1 MALSANAAIVDLK
14 DFTRYKQAVASGA
27 IHFYKGAICNF
38 NSSGYVK
45 LGGDTASELFAGIA
59 LEELNQA
66 TGGSNGD
73 NELTLIPAKSGAVVE
88 LTLTSV
94 AVTDIGAIA
103 YVNGDD
109 VVALAGTTSND
120 VPVGTIVALSAT
132 ANKCFVKLD

>member
-1 MALSANAAIVDLK
+1 MTLSANAAIVDVK

-45 LGGDTASELFAGIA
+45 LGTDTSGELFAGIA

-73 NELTLIPAKSGAVVE
+73 NDLLLIPAKSGAVVE

-94 AVTDIGAIA
+94 AVTNIGSSV
-103 YVNGDD
+103 YVSADD
-109 VVALAGTTSND
+109 AVALAATTSND
-120 VPVGTIVALSAT
+120 VRVGTIVALSET
-132 ANKCFVKLD
+132 ANKCLVKLD

>member
-1 MALSANAAIVDLK
+1 MALSANTSIVDVK
-14 DFTRYKQAVASGA
+14 DFTRYDQAVASGA
-27 IHFYKGAICNF
+27 IHFYKGALCNF

-45 LGGDTASELFAGIA
+45 LGADTSGELFAGVA

-73 NELTLIPAKSGAVVE
+73 NDIQLIPAKSGAVVE

-94 AVTDIGAIA
+94 AVTDIGSLC

-109 VVALAGTTSND
+109 VVALAATTTND
-120 VPVGTIVALSAT
+120 VPVGTIVALSST
-132 ANKCFVKLD
+132 ANKCLVKFD